1 MSYRF
6 ITIPLISA
14 LIGWITNVLAIV
26 LLFRPRRPVNLLV
39 YKMQGLLPKRQSE
52 LAVKLGELVENEL
65 LSLDD
70 VFDKIN
76 GPEVQEKLIRKLSEI
91 MRDKLEGLLPR
102 IIPPKLT
109 QLIVDAME
117 KLLLQ
122 EAPNIVK
129 EILESGKGY
138 LTEEIQISKIVEE
151 KVNAFDLQELEDIIR
166 GISSEEIKF
175 IEVLG
180 GVVGLLIGIVQVVIL
195 WLFP

>member
-1 MSYRF
+1 
-6 ITIPLISA
+6 
-14 LIGWITNVLAIV
+14 
-26 LLFRPRRPVNLLV
+26 
-39 YKMQGLLPKRQSE
+39 MQGLLPKRQSE